1 MLNNTLATILDGL
14 RTVAKGQA
22 DAATARADIRETIP
36 TLFPDAPTLAEI
48 ETVKKSDQWVEFDG
62 QARRIFAV
70 AWCTAP
76 RMVKMPGDDKAT
88 EYLPSESDI
97 RFWEAD
103 KKSAKEFALD
113 AAGAIRKAMQDYVRV
128 SVKQNITEFIPDA
141 IDATETEEAVKLP
154 DPVAILALVDAALVT
169 LSEHDNKAA
178 LALLNGLDALVTA
191 CRKPL
196 AEGKALS
203 RKD

>member
-36 TLFPDAPTLAEI
+36 TLFPEAPTLAEI

-76 RMVKMPGDDKAT
+76 RMVKMPGDGEAT
-88 EYLPSESDI
+88 EYVPNETDI
-97 RFWEAD
+97 RFWESD
-103 KKSAKEFALD
+103 NKTAKAYAPDET
-113 AAGAIRKAMQDYVRV
+113 AIRKAMQAYVRV

-141 IDATETEEAVKLP
+141 IDATEPEETVKLP

-196 AEGKALS
+196 AEGKVLA
-203 RKD
+203 RKA

>member
-1 MLNNTLATILDGL
+1 MLHFTLATILDGL

-36 TLFPDAPTLAEI
+36 TLFPESPTLAEI

-88 EYLPSESDI
+88 EYLPSETDI
-97 RFWEAD
+97 RFWESD
-103 KKSAKEFALD
+103 NKTAKAYAPDET
-113 AAGAIRKAMQDYVRV
+113 AIRKAMQAYVRV

-141 IDATETEEAVKLP
+141 IDAVPTEGEETKLP

-191 CRKPL
+191 CRKSL
-196 AEGKALS
+196 AEGKVLA
-203 RKD
+203 RKA

>member
-1 MLNNTLATILDGL
+1 MLSPTLAIILDGL
-14 RTVAKGQA
+14 RTVAQGQA
-22 DAATARADIRETIP
+22 DAATVRSGIREVIP
-36 TLFPDAPTLAEI
+36 TLFPEQPTLAEI
-48 ETVKKSDQWVEFDG
+48 EMIKKSDQWVEFDG

-76 RMVKMPGDDKAT
+76 RMVKMPGNDDAT
-88 EYLPSESDI
+88 EYVPYESDI
-97 RFWEAD
+97 RFWESD
-103 KKSAKEFALD
+103 NKTAKAYAPDET
-113 AAGAIRKAMQDYVRV
+113 AIRKAMQAYVRV

-141 IDATETEEAVKLP
+141 IDATETQEAVKLP

>member
-1 MLNNTLATILDGL
+1 MLNNTLATMLDNI
-14 RTVAKGQA
+14 RAVAEGQA
-22 DAATARADIRETIP
+22 DTALARSKIRDMIP
-36 TLFPDAPTLAEI
+36 TLFPAAPTLAEI

-76 RMVKMPGDDKAT
+76 RMVKMPGDDEAT
-88 EYLPSESDI
+88 EYVPSEADI
-97 RFWEAD
+97 RFWESD
-103 KKSAKEFALD
+103 NKTAKAYAPDET
-113 AAGAIRKAMQDYVRV
+113 AIRKAMQAYVRV

-141 IDATETEEAVKLP
+141 IDATETQEAVKLP

-196 AEGKALS
+196 AEGKVLA

>member
-1 MLNNTLATILDGL
+1 MLNITLANILDGL

-48 ETVKKSDQWVEFDG
+48 ETVK
-62 QARRIFAV
+62 
-70 AWCTAP
+70 
-76 RMVKMPGDDKAT
+76 MPGDDKAT
-88 EYLPSESDI
+88 EYLPSETDI
-97 RFWEAD
+97 RFWESD
-103 KKSAKEFALD
+103 NKTAKAYAPDET
-113 AAGAIRKAMQDYVRV
+113 AIRKAMQAYVRV

>member
-1 MLNNTLATILDGL
+1 MLNITLANILDGL

-88 EYLPSESDI
+88 EYLPSETDI
-97 RFWEAD
+97 RFWESD
-103 KKSAKEFALD
+103 NKTAKAYAPDET
-113 AAGAIRKAMQDYVRV
+113 AIRKAMQAYVRV

>member
-97 RFWEAD
+97 RFWESD
-103 KKSAKEFALD
+103 NKTAKAYAPDET
-113 AAGAIRKAMQDYVRV
+113 AIRKAMQAYVRV

-141 IDATETEEAVKLP
+141 IDATETEETVKLP

>member
-1 MLNNTLATILDGL
+1 MLTPTLAIILDGL
-14 RTVAKGQA
+14 RTVAQGQA
-22 DAATARADIRETIP
+22 DAATVRSGIREVIP
-36 TLFPDAPTLAEI
+36 TLFPAAPTLAEI

-76 RMVKMPGDDKAT
+76 RMVKMPGDDEAT
-88 EYLPSESDI
+88 EYVPNETDI
-97 RFWEAD
+97 RFWESD
-103 KKSAKEFALD
+103 NKTAKAYAPDEM
-113 AAGAIRKAMQDYVRV
+113 AIRKAMQAYVRV

-141 IDATETEEAVKLP
+141 IDATETQETVKLP

-196 AEGKALS
+196 AEGKVLA
-203 RKD
+203 RKV

>member
-88 EYLPSESDI
+88 EYLPSEADI
-97 RFWEAD
+97 RFWESD
-103 KKSAKEFALD
+103 NKTAKAYAPDET
-113 AAGAIRKAMQDYVRV
+113 AIRKAMQAYVRV

-141 IDATETEEAVKLP
+141 IDAAETQEAVKLP
-154 DPVAILALVDAALVT
+154 DPVTILALVDAALVT

-191 CRKPL
+191 CRKPI

>member
-1 MLNNTLATILDGL
+1 MLNATLATILDSL
-14 RTVAKGQA
+14 RTVARGQA
-22 DAATARADIRETIP
+22 DAATARAGIRETIP

-48 ETVKKSDQWVEFDG
+48 ATVKKTDQWVEFDG

-76 RMVKMPGDDKAT
+76 RMVKMPGDNEAT
-88 EYLPSESDI
+88 EYLPSETDISLWESDN
-97 RFWEAD
+97 
-103 KKSAKEFALD
+103 KTAKAYNPEQT
-113 AAGAIRKAMQDYVRV
+113 AIRKAMQAYVRV

-141 IDATETEEAVKLP
+141 IDATEPDEVMKLP

-196 AEGKALS
+196 SEGKVLA
-203 RKD
+203 RKG

>member
-1 MLNNTLATILDGL
+1 MLNITLANILDGL

-88 EYLPSESDI
+88 EYLPSEADI
-97 RFWEAD
+97 RFWESD
-103 KKSAKEFALD
+103 NKTAKAYAPDET
-113 AAGAIRKAMQDYVRV
+113 AIRKAMQAYVRV

-141 IDATETEEAVKLP
+141 IDAAETQEAVKLP
-154 DPVAILALVDAALVT
+154 DPVTILALVDAALVT

-203 RKD
+203 RKA

>member
-1 MLNNTLATILDGL
+1 MLNITLANILDGL

-88 EYLPSESDI
+88 EYLPSETDI
-97 RFWEAD
+97 RFWESD
-103 KKSAKEFALD
+103 NKTAKAYAPDET
-113 AAGAIRKAMQDYVRV
+113 AIRKAMQAYVRV

-141 IDATETEEAVKLP
+141 IDAAEPDETVKLP
-154 DPVAILALVDAALVT
+154 DPVAVLALVDAALVT

>member
-1 MLNNTLATILDGL
+1 MLNITLANILDGL

-88 EYLPSESDI
+88 EYLPSETDI
-97 RFWEAD
+97 RFWESD
-103 KKSAKEFALD
+103 NKTAKAYAPDET
-113 AAGAIRKAMQDYVRV
+113 AIRKAMQAYVRV

-141 IDATETEEAVKLP
+141 IDATETEETVKLP

-191 CRKPL
+191 CRKPI

>member
-88 EYLPSESDI
+88 EYLPSEADI
-97 RFWEAD
+97 RFWESD
-103 KKSAKEFALD
+103 NKTAKAYAPDET
-113 AAGAIRKAMQDYVRV
+113 AIRKAMQAYVRV

-141 IDATETEEAVKLP
+141 IDAAETQEAVKLP
-154 DPVAILALVDAALVT
+154 DPVTILALVDAALVT

-203 RKD
+203 RKA